1 MDFRSPTTGKDAPVS
16 NLICQKYIEQP
27 MIIGRRKFDIRQWVV
42 VTSWEAPRNM
52 RAWMYDD
59 FYLRFGARDYDCNS
73 CDPYIHLTNNAVT
86 KLCPDNAS
94 GKEVKSP
101 RTPKSKPR
109 TPIGNRKVTTAA
121 EGESSNLAAP
131 GKNKST
137 SAGAPAR
144 STSPAASKR
153 WIDET
158 MWTSEQFY
166 KYLREYHNQHQT
178 TQHGAG
184 GSTTTRIEPGD
195 ILRQIKEYLW
205 ITLHSV
211 QKKVPHREDSFE
223 IFGFDFMVDGSGK
236 LWLIEVNSAPDL
248 SFSTST
254 TKELVTGFLQDVA
267 LLVTKYE
274 TNRNRNGFK
283 ALNQIVCQ
291 GGVKKAGKLTLL
303 TQEACTAEN
312 GRLLGL
318 DTVYAAYR
326 DTEGV
331 GGVSRGA
338 SSATAARNQMRTS
351 VLNAIGGSSTTDER
365 NDGTP
370 SSGVRPTTRSR
381 NARAGGASVGEDGG
395 GEDDAAQRM
404 KKGLPPTATSASAAT
419 GDSKNPSSAS
429 AATTPAS
436 RNARSVAVKSAKA
449 PANATPTP
457 FGPGGVVNHKTGGVT
472 SWAPSGALA
481 AGASKGVA
489 VAAKLGAIYNIE
501 GAALVDRPQHTGH
514 DHADQNRRDVDT
526 DTGTTTCGASSSD
539 NKRASSS
546 SSSSSSSSG
555 GGPNSASAGLFAQT
569 SGRNLLSAGTWFF
582 TAHQKYFSDLDLARV
597 QKKMKSLNFSCMQFH
612 HFADDRSTMKKS
624 FHGATLVE
632 NKERSRPTSVPTT
645 ASNAAVE
652 ASLVK
657 RDFDYKAKSET
668 KTSSPSA
675 EATARTRGFM
685 TATTSGL
692 TGAAAPS
699 LKSRAKEKVVVA
711 PAGPVTTNSAVGVG
725 GCKTPSTP
733 PFRTSKVIE
742 KIRQARERGS
752 GEQNAGSG
760 ASSQRQGQPTTT
772 QSPTLRFHLQHTAG
786 GQRIR
791 EQVDQQ
797 RTGRKAGPHQA
808 PPHCF
813 YPEPSETESSSKGE
827 VDNLHENSRKSSP
840 TASSK
845 LVELAVEAPKL
856 QHRSRSAG
864 VRRGLR
870 GSRGQLR
877 SRGQV
882 VPPAES
888 QLTVNLQTV
897 GTTTA
902 TPVGPTLLVGGG
914 GGASGRSEANGRDP
928 ASVKSYLA
936 DLDELL
942 AREASGKHLGRK
954 VCGLYDMLQD
964 SDLLLHRR
972 QVRKGALTLRVA
984 KEKIAAA
991 GAALLGG
998 NSAEGDVERSGAGN
1012 RLLVTNITD
1021 KIDEMLR
1028 Y

>member
-1 MDFRSPTTGKDAPVS
+1 MISVV
-16 NLICQKYIEQP
+16 IQKYIEQP

-94 GKEVKSP
+94 GKE
-101 RTPKSKPR
+101 
-109 TPIGNRKVTTAA
+109 
-121 EGESSNLAAP
+121 
-131 GKNKST
+131 
-137 SAGAPAR
+137 
-144 STSPAASKR
+144 
-153 WIDET
+153 
-158 MWTSEQFY
+158 
-166 KYLREYHNQHQT
+166 
-178 TQHGAG
+178 HGAG

-370 SSGVRPTTRSR
+370 SR
-381 NARAGGASVGEDGG
+381 
-395 GEDDAAQRM
+395 
-404 KKGLPPTATSASAAT
+404 
-419 GDSKNPSSAS
+419 
-429 AATTPAS
+429 
-436 RNARSVAVKSAKA
+436 
-449 PANATPTP
+449 
-457 FGPGGVVNHKTGGVT
+457 
-472 SWAPSGALA
+472 
-481 AGASKGVA
+481 ASKGVA

-742 KIRQARERGS
+742 KIRQARERG
-752 GEQNAGSG
+752 
-760 ASSQRQGQPTTT
+760 
-772 QSPTLRFHLQHTAG
+772 
-786 GQRIR
+786 I
-791 EQVDQQ
+791 
-797 RTGRKAGPHQA
+797 
-808 PPHCF
+808 
-813 YPEPSETESSSKGE
+813 
-827 VDNLHENSRKSSP
+827 
-840 TASSK
+840 
-845 LVELAVEAPKL
+845 
-856 QHRSRSAG
+856 
-864 VRRGLR
+864 
-870 GSRGQLR
+870 
-877 SRGQV
+877 
-882 VPPAES
+882 
-888 QLTVNLQTV
+888 
-897 GTTTA
+897 
-902 TPVGPTLLVGGG
+902 GPTLLVGGG